1 MARNNFN
8 DDDLD
13 QDALLAQLEASGDPG
28 TGGTV
33 LGGGQRSPMEGGPY
47 DDTMGG
53 RLPRGS
59 VQTFGGP
66 SDGLS
71 NTGNQGIPYDYPDAG
86 GRTGGTRPPTSNTMP
101 VGGTPTTPRPPAPAD
116 PRSAN
121 APRLSRSDT
130 GGYTLKEHGNQ
141 RNLQA
146 NEVGDATKYVND
158 FWTANPT
165 GFQAG
170 NANSMN
176 DAYRQ
181 FTGRDGDAAGLAA
194 HAKNPGGFE
203 GAINAIANS
212 DEAKAYANRPQ
223 TILGGTTTTPPAG
236 EAFTR
241 ENRDALKYGNVGRME
256 GFNTSDY
263 GGDVKA
269 RNSVKNTFGRIASR
283 YANAPNSVEAM
294 MADPDFKSAFPNA
307 KRVAGG
313 AGDKIDFGG
322 VLSDFESGSP
332 VGVVDV
338 LTASDPRNN
347 TANGWAWMPDGEG
360 GMVQTQGTSTPQ
372 ANAPTGG
379 QRIDNGS
386 IGRPAP
392 ADAPAQTPPQNADP
406 MAAIMAEIQALQNGG
421 GSPMEQDALLKML
434 GAV

>member
-71 NTGNQGIPYDYPDAG
+71 NTGNQGQIG
-86 GRTGGTRPPTSNTMP
+86 HITRGGTVPLGPLVGPDDAPTSNTMP
-101 VGGTPTTPRPPAPAD
+101 VDRKP
-116 PRSAN
+116 
-121 APRLSRSDT
+121 
-130 GGYTLKEHGNQ
+130 
-141 RNLQA
+141 
-146 NEVGDATKYVND
+146 V
-158 FWTANPT
+158 
-165 GFQAG
+165 
-170 NANSMN
+170 
-176 DAYRQ
+176 
-181 FTGRDGDAAGLAA
+181 
-194 HAKNPGGFE
+194 
-203 GAINAIANS
+203 
-212 DEAKAYANRPQ
+212 PQ
-223 TILGGTTTTPPAG
+223 TMLGGTTTTPPA
-236 EAFTR
+236 FTR
-241 ENRDALKYGNVGRME
+241 DTRDALKYGNVGRME
-256 GFNTSDY
+256 GFNTGDY
-263 GGDVKA
+263 GGDLKA

-283 YANAPNSVEAM
+283 YANAPNSVEVM

-360 GMVQTQGTSTPQ
+360 GMVQGGGPAAQ

-421 GSPMEQDALLKML
+421 GSPMEQDALLQLL

>member
-1 MARNNFN
+1 MMARNNW
-8 DDDLD
+8 DDEPLD
-13 QDALLAQLEASGDPG
+13 ADALMQQ
-28 TGGTV
+28 
-33 LGGGQRSPMEGGPY
+33 LGGEPPVAG
-47 DDTMGG
+47 DKID
-53 RLPRGS
+53 
-59 VQTFGGP
+59 FGGVIP
-66 SDGLS
+66 
-71 NTGNQGIPYDYPDAG
+71 NTGNQGQIG
-86 GRTGGTRPPTSNTMP
+86 HITRGGTVPLGPLMGPDDAPTSNTMP

-121 APRLSRSDT
+121 APRISRSDT

-158 FWTANPT
+158 FWTANPI

-236 EAFTR
+236 GAFTR

-322 VLSDFESGSP
+322 VLSDFETGSP

-360 GMVQTQGTSTPQ
+360 GTQTQGGGPAAPQ
-372 ANAPTGG
+372 ANAGP
-379 QRIDNGS
+379 RIDNGA

-392 ADAPAQTPPQNADP
+392 VDAPAQAPTENADP
-406 MAAIMAEIQALQNGG
+406 MAAVMAEIQALQNGG
-421 GSPMEQDALLKML
+421 GSPMEQDALLQLL

>member
-1 MARNNFN
+1 MARNNW
-8 DDDLD
+8 DDEPLD
-13 QDALLAQLEASGDPG
+13 ADALMQQ
-28 TGGTV
+28 
-33 LGGGQRSPMEGGPY
+33 LGGDSQ
-47 DDTMGG
+47 
-53 RLPRGS
+53 
-59 VQTFGGP
+59 
-66 SDGLS
+66 
-71 NTGNQGIPYDYPDAG
+71 NTGNQGQIG
-86 GRTGGTRPPTSNTMP
+86 HITRGGTVPLGPLMGPDDAPTSNTMP
-101 VGGTPTTPRPPAPAD
+101 VTPLPPLPMGQPATST
-116 PRSAN
+116 SAN
-121 APRLSRSDT
+121 APRMT
-130 GGYTLKEHGNQ
+130 QANGVWTLNEHGNQ
-141 RNLQA
+141 RPLQA
-146 NEVGDATKYVND
+146 NEVDGAQKYTSD
-158 FWTANPT
+158 FWSQNPT

-170 NANSMN
+170 NANSLN
-176 DAYRQ
+176 DAYKQ

-194 HAKNPGGFE
+194 HARNPGGFD

-223 TILGGTTTTPPAG
+223 TILGGTTTTPP
-236 EAFTR
+236 AFTR

-294 MADPDFKSAFPNA
+294 MADPDFKSAFPSA

-360 GMVQTQGTSTPQ
+360 GTQQTQGTSTPQ

-392 ADAPAQTPPQNADP
+392 ADAPAPASPQNADP
-406 MAAIMAEIQALQNGG
+406 MAAIMAEIQALQSGG
-421 GSPMEQDALLKML
+421 GSPMEQDALLQLL